1 MLNALLSIIHVDL
14 LLWCEAAL
22 IGILLIGAF
31 LTSLGT
37 SMKKMTIASGVLQSA
52 LPVILFIAALRVLRS
67 LDVDAE
73 QFFQYFGILLLL
85 SAITGFIWKTSRKS
99 TLELSRLQHIG
110 LVAFMIGAGPAGAI
124 PAMIHLFGQAIGH
137 SALWYAMQR
146 KESIAAHRGI
156 RFSVIALI
164 AAMFG
169 APFSMLFVSELVG
182 IGYALQAHT
191 ALALG
196 VFAAVVVMNI
206 LVMRRVLNF
215 FAEPRSE
222 SVLPMTKNEKVFTGV
237 LAAHAVILFGAG
249 TYLLTQPGI
258 QFAVTVAQ
266 NIAAL

>member
-1 MLNALLSIIHVDL
+1 MLNALLSIIHIDL
-14 LLWCEAAL
+14 LFWCEVTL
-22 IGILLIGAF
+22 IAILLIGAL
-31 LTSLGT
+31 LTSFGT
-37 SMKKMTIASGVLQSA
+37 SMKKMTIASGVLQSV
-52 LPVILFIAALRVLRS
+52 LPVIFFIAALRVFRS
-67 LDVDAE
+67 LEVDAGS
-73 QFFQYFGILLLL
+73 FFQYFGVLLLL
-85 SAITGFIWKTSRKS
+85 ASIAGFVWKTSRKS

-124 PAMIHLFGQAIGH
+124 PAMIHLFGQAVGH

-182 IGYALQAHT
+182 IGYALQEHT

-196 VFAAVVVMNI
+196 VFASVVVMNI
-206 LVMRRVLNF
+206 LIMQRVLNF
-215 FAEPRSE
+215 FTEPRSE
-222 SVLPMTKNEKVFTGV
+222 SAVPMTKNEKVFTAV